1 MASSYYML
9 LPNQNE
15 KAKASVE
22 KFSFWEEE
30 ETVERGDL
38 FERIDKV
45 IASKKDQDSQ
55 DKDYLKKAIAEQM
68 EAQKLK
74 PTKRNHKYL

>member
-1 MASSYYML
+1 MASSFYML
-9 LPNQNE
+9 LDNE

-30 ETVERGDL
+30 
-38 FERIDKV
+38 DKAEAQDMWDTINKAV
-45 IASKKDQDSQ
+45 ANKGNDQDEK
-55 DKDYLKKAIAEQM
+55 DKDYLKKAIAEHL
-68 EAQKLK
+68 EGQKLK